1 MLFHNALVG
10 GLMLAGYASAKA
22 STVNA
27 LFRRSDDIED
37 VLRRDADIMAT
48 LTRRQDANGA
58 QSAPQIS
65 TTPASGDAAKADL
78 VKWEEQTKAACGNA
92 LTALNGQASNPSGI
106 AVCYN
111 LPFLDNQTG
120 IFQAELR
127 MYNVSAPIDPWKG
140 ITAADVNMALSY
152 QGATVQNMNGT
163 FAKRDITDIS
173 FPPIKERTIEGML
186 VERQTANAPTELK
199 VLMYVGKINSNLMGS
214 AMTQA
219 TLQPL
224 LIPQIELS
232 AKNPST
238 GEDVKA
244 TLSSQEAS
252 FVNGIFAKQG
262 QATPTDAAAL
272 ASASAAVAS
281 AAPFVVPGQTL
292 DPRVTKAG
300 LIVTLVWTVAFMGIV
315 GLGTYGRIQFREQY
329 RRRMKNEVARNMR
342 TI

>member
-1 MLFHNALVG
+1 MLFNNALVG

-22 STVNA
+22 PSVNP
-27 LFRRSDDIED
+27 LFKRADHVENM
-37 VLRRDADIMAT
+37 LRRDADLMAT

-65 TTPASGDAAKADL
+65 TTPASGDAAMADL
-78 VKWEEQTKAACGNA
+78 AKWDEQTKAACGSA
-92 LTALNGQASNPSGI
+92 LTVLNGQASNPSGI

-140 ITAADVNMALSY
+140 VTAGDVNMALSY
-152 QGATVQNMNGT
+152 LGATVQNTNGT
-163 FAKRDITDIS
+163 FSKRDITDVS
-173 FPPIKERTIEGML
+173 YPPIKERSL
-186 VERQTANAPTELK
+186 VEREAAAPQELK

-232 AKNPST
+232 AKNPSS
-238 GEDVKA
+238 GQDVKA
-244 TLSSQEAS
+244 TLSSTEAS
-252 FVNGIFAKQG
+252 FVNGVFAKQ
-262 QATPTDAAAL
+262 ATTGTDAAAL
-272 ASASAAVAS
+272 ASASAAVQS
-281 AAPFVVPGQTL
+281 VAPFVVPGQTL

-300 LIVTLVWTVAFMGIV
+300 LIITLVWAVSFMSVV

-329 RRRMKNEVARNMR
+329 RRRVKNEAAKNMR

>member
-1 MLFHNALVG
+1 MLFHNALLG
-10 GLMLAGYASAKA
+10 GLMLAGYASAKTP
-22 STVNA
+22 TVNA
-27 LFRRSDDIED
+27 LFQRSEDIED
-37 VLRRDADIMAT
+37 VLRRDADMMAT
-48 LTRRQDANGA
+48 LTRRQDANGVG
-58 QSAPQIS
+58 SAPKIS

-78 VKWEEQTKAACGNA
+78 AKWEEQTKAACGTA

-127 MYNVSAPIDPWKG
+127 MYNISAPIDPWVG
-140 ITAADVNMALSY
+140 ISAADVNMALSY
-152 QGATVQNMNGT
+152 LGATVQNMNGT
-163 FAKRDITDIS
+163 FAKRDITDFS
-173 FPPIKERTIEGML
+173 YPPIRERDVEGTL
-186 VERQTANAPTELK
+186 VERQAAAPAELK

-224 LIPQIELS
+224 LVPNIELS
-232 AKNPST
+232 AKNPKT

-252 FVNGIFAKQG
+252 FVNGVFAKQTSP
-262 QATPTDAAAL
+262 TPTDAAAL
-272 ASASAAVAS
+272 ASASAAVIS
-281 AAPFVVPGQTL
+281 AAPFVVPGQRL

-300 LIVTLVWTVAFMGIV
+300 LIVTLVWAVGFMGVV

-329 RRRMKNEVARNMR
+329 RRRVKNEAARTMR

>member
-1 MLFHNALVG
+1 MLLNNALVG
-10 GLMLAGYASAKA
+10 ALMLAGCTSAK
-22 STVNA
+22 TPTINA
-27 LFRRSDDIED
+27 LLRRSEDIEN
-37 VLRRDADIMAT
+37 VLRRDADIMAG
-48 LTRRQDANGA
+48 LTRRQAP
-58 QSAPQIS
+58 PQIS
-65 TTPASGDAAKADL
+65 TAPASGDAAKADL
-78 VKWEEQTKAACGNA
+78 AKWEEQTKAACGTA

-127 MYNVSAPIDPWKG
+127 MYNISAPINPWVG
-140 ITAADVNMALSY
+140 VTASDVSMALSY
-152 QGATVQNMNGT
+152 LGATVQTMNGT
-163 FAKRDITDIS
+163 FAKRDMTSVS
-173 FPPIKERTIEGML
+173 FPPIKERTVNGML
-186 VERQTANAPTELK
+186 VGRQTAAAPAELK

-224 LIPQIELS
+224 LIPTIELS
-232 AKNPST
+232 AKNPTS
-238 GEDVKA
+238 GQDVKA

-252 FVNGIFAKQG
+252 FVNGVFAKQTT
-262 QATPTDAAAL
+262 ATPTDAAAL
-272 ASASAAVAS
+272 ASASAAVIS

-300 LIVTLVWTVAFMGIV
+300 LIVTLVWAVNFIGVV

-329 RRRMKNEVARNMR
+329 RRRVKNEVARNMR